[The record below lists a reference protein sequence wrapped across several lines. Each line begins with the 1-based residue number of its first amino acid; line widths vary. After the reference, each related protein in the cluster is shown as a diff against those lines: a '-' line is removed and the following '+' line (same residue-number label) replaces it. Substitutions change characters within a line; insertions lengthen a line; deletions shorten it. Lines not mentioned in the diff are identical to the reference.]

1 MIRFTLN
8 QLREKAAIRP
18 PGYFEDVLAVGSVE
32 GETVTLDLAAYQ
44 ILATKY
50 RGTSAAPRPQEP
62 TAAELAANFSSA
74 LARWSAAGFP
84 VVSREIYDDRA
95 AICAP
100 CEFWDGAARLG
111 LGKCT
116 HKKCGCTK
124 MKRWLAT
131 EKCPLGKW
139 SD

>member
-1 MIRFTLN
+1 MIRFTLD
-8 QLREKAAIRP
+8 QLRKKAAIRP
-18 PGYFEDVLAVGSVE
+18 AGYMEDVLAAASVE
-32 GETVTLDLAAYQ
+32 GDSVTLDQAAYQ
-44 ILATKY
+44 TLSAKY

-84 VVSREIYDDRA
+84 VVSRETYEARA
-95 AICAP
+95 AVCEP

-111 LGKCT
+111 LGKCR

>member
-1 MIRFTLN
+1 MIRFTLD

-18 PGYFEDVLAVGSVE
+18 PGYFEDVLA
-32 GETVTLDLAAYQ
+32 
-44 ILATKY
+44 LATVQGEVITLEQEAYEKLTAKY
-50 RGTSAAPRPQEP
+50 RGSGAAPRPQEP
-62 TAAELAANFSSA
+62 TATELAANFSSA

-111 LGKCT
+111 LGKCR